1 MKEFF
6 VGSLV
11 IVAAFVLAGLGV
23 LLLPFLLVLGLALRV
38 LVIILLG
45 LLAIWLVGKL
55 VLMFIDAVKGKDAKK
70 V

>member
-6 VGSLV
+6 VGLLV

-23 LLLPFLLVLGLALRV
+23 LLFPFLLVLGLALRI
-38 LVIILLG
+38 LVIIAMA

-55 VLMFIDAVKGKDAKK
+55 VLLFIDAVKGKETKK
-70 V
+70 E